1 MNRIYSSIMD
11 CNPVDF
17 PVYFPAGEEKW
28 IKWGAFSGGND
39 QGATNPLAQATR
51 GYGTSFASTVIA
63 NLDFEQK
70 LDVLTKG
77 LRFKAMLSFKNWSK
91 TTTNR
96 SQGVNRYSLEGY
108 TVNPDGTYDL
118 KVAPIGTPG
127 KPVLSTNRIMEGDH
141 RIYFQTFLD
150 WNRTFGKHSA
160 SAMLLFNMDEL
171 SFNSG
176 GDLISSLP
184 RRKVGYAARL
194 SYDYDHRYL
203 LEFTPAT
210 TAPRTSPKAIGTDF
224 SLQSPW
230 AGTSARKSSG
240 LLSSRSSQ
248 DSSSEA
254 LTDLSATTR
263 SEGRGSSIWR
273 M

>member
-1 MNRIYSSIMD
+1 M
-11 CNPVDF
+11 
-17 PVYFPAGEEKW
+17 
-28 IKWGAFSGGND
+28 
-39 QGATNPLAQATR
+39 AQATR

-118 KVAPIGTPG
+118 KVTPIGTPG

-203 LEFTPAT
+203 LEFN
-210 TAPRTSPKAIGTDF
+210 
-224 SLQSPW
+224 
-230 AGTSARKSSG
+230 AGYNGSENFAKGHRYGFFPSVALG
-240 LLSSRSSQ
+240 WNV
-248 DSSSEA
+248 SSEKVLGSCQA
-254 LTDLSATTR
+254 GHLKTQAQRLLRTCRQRPDRRDAVHLSGGC
-263 SEGRGSSIWR
+263 EP
-273 M
+273 